1 MKRSFTVLVAL
12 LATCTSM
19 YVMAEETDTPV
30 NQEYAPLEKKAPI
43 YPYVTQFNGIEGYCI
58 VQYTVTELGK
68 VAKDAS
74 PETCSP
80 IGLFEGVSVESAK
93 KFIYQ
98 PRIVDGIP
106 RSVSGVQNK
115 FTFDLTGG
123 GKRTDVGEDPI
134 KFSFLKP
141 NEQRSI
147 DKRLKKADWEG
158 LKKYALDQ
166 KSSNYRMLFF
176 AGYAELMMG
185 HSNAAYEFIEQFIFH
200 REEEVPFEYVTFSAL
215 QTLVAHYYQ
224 SQQYEKLIALDE
236 HVDIWWFRLIEP
248 REVNRM
254 ALMIADAY
262 GIAGKV
268 EASNK
273 RFKQIVDRAPSSAE
287 PADPFVEMARTALG
301 L

>member
-1 MKRSFTVLVAL
+1 MKRSIMVLGAVAT
-12 LATCTSM
+12 ACASM
-19 YVMAEETDTPV
+19 YVSAEETDTPL

-58 VQYTVTELGK
+58 IQCTVTDFGT
-68 VAKDAS
+68 VKD
-74 PETCSP
+74 PFPDYCSP

-98 PRIVDGIP
+98 PRIVDGVP
-106 RSVSGVQNK
+106 QSVSGIQNK

-123 GKRTDVGEDPI
+123 GKRMDVGDDPT
-134 KFSFLKP
+134 KFTFLKP

-147 DKRLKKADWEG
+147 DKRIKKADWAG
-158 LKKYALDQ
+158 LKKYALGRQ
-166 KSSNYRMLFF
+166 SSNYRMLFF

-185 HSNAAYEFIEQFIFH
+185 NSDAAYEFIEQFIFH
-200 REEEVPFEYVTFSAL
+200 DEEEVPFEHVTFSAI

-224 SQQYEKLIALDE
+224 SQQYEKLISLGK
-236 HVDIWWFRLIEP
+236 HVDIWSFRLIEP
-248 REVNRM
+248 TEVNRM
-254 ALMIADAY
+254 ALMIADAH
-262 GIAGKV
+262 GIAGNM

-273 RFKQIVDRAPSSAE
+273 RFKQIVDRAPSALE
-287 PADPFVEMARTALG
+287 TADPFVGMARTALG

>member
-1 MKRSFTVLVAL
+1 MKRLLIVLIAVL
-12 LATCTSM
+12 TTCSSM
-19 YVMAEETDTPV
+19 IVSAEETDMPV

-58 VQYTVTELGK
+58 IQFTVTELGK
-68 VAKDAS
+68 VRDVF
-74 PETCSP
+74 PDECSP

-93 KFIYQ
+93 DFIYQ
-98 PRIVDGIP
+98 PRIVDGVP
-106 RSVSGVQNK
+106 QSVSGVQNK

-123 GKRTDVGEDPI
+123 GKRRDVGDDPI

-141 NEQRSI
+141 NEQRSV
-147 DKRLKKADWEG
+147 DRRMKKADWAS
-158 LKKYALDQ
+158 LKKYALGRQ
-166 KSSNYRMLFF
+166 SSNYRMLFF
-176 AGYAELMMG
+176 AGYAELIMG
-185 HSNAAYEFIEQFIFH
+185 NSDAAYEFIEQFIFH
-200 REEEVPFEYVTFSAL
+200 DEEEVPFEYVTFSAI

-262 GIAGKV
+262 GIAGNMA
-268 EASNK
+268 ASNK
-273 RFKQIVDRAPSSAE
+273 RFEQIVDRAPSASE
-287 PADPFVEMARTALG
+287 TADPFVGMARTALG

>member
-1 MKRSFTVLVAL
+1 MKRSFTVPVAL

-19 YVMAEETDTPV
+19 YVMAEETNTPV

-43 YPYVTQFNGIEGYCI
+43 YLYVTQFNGIEGYCI
-58 VQYTVTELGK
+58 VQYTVTQLGK
-68 VAKDAS
+68 VKDAF

-106 RSVSGVQNK
+106 RSVSSVQNK

-123 GKRTDVGEDPI
+123 GKRMDVGDDPI
-134 KFSFLKP
+134 KFSFLKS

-158 LKKYALDQ
+158 LKKYALGR

-185 HSNAAYEFIEQFIFH
+185 NSDAAYEFIEQFIFH
-200 REEEVPFEYVTFSAL
+200 KEEEVPFEYVTFSAL

-268 EASNK
+268 EDSNK
-273 RFKQIVDRAPSSAE
+273 RFKQIVDRAPSAAE
-287 PADPFVEMARTALG
+287 TADPFVGMARTALG

>member
-12 LATCTSM
+12 LATCNSM

-58 VQYTVTELGK
+58 VQYTVTQLGK
-68 VAKDAS
+68 VKDAF

-123 GKRTDVGEDPI
+123 GKRMDVGDDPI

-158 LKKYALDQ
+158 LKKYALGR

-185 HSNAAYEFIEQFIFH
+185 NSDAAYEFIEQFIFH
-200 REEEVPFEYVTFSAL
+200 KEEEVPFEYVTFSAL
-215 QTLVAHYYQ
+215 KTLVAHYYQ

-262 GIAGKV
+262 GITGKV
-268 EASNK
+268 ESSNK
-273 RFKQIVDRAPSSAE
+273 RFKQIVDRAPSAAE
-287 PADPFVEMARTALG
+287 TADPFVGMARTALG

>member
-1 MKRSFTVLVAL
+1 MNRLFTVLVAVL
-12 LATCTSM
+12 TTCSSM
-19 YVMAEETDTPV
+19 HVSAEEIGTPV

-68 VAKDAS
+68 VKDAF
-74 PETCSP
+74 PEKCSP
-80 IGLFEGVSVESAK
+80 IGLFEGVSVESARE
-93 KFIYQ
+93 FIYQ
-98 PRIVDGIP
+98 PRIVDGVP
-106 RSVSGVQNK
+106 QSVSGVQNK

-123 GKRTDVGEDPI
+123 GKRMDVGDDPI
-134 KFSFLKP
+134 KFTFLKP
-141 NEQRSI
+141 NEQRNI
-147 DKRLKKADWEG
+147 DKRMKKADWAG
-158 LKKYALDQ
+158 LKKYALRRQ
-166 KSSNYRMLFF
+166 SSNYRMLFF

-185 HSNAAYEFIEQFIFH
+185 NSDAAYEFIEQFIFH
-200 REEEVPFEYVTFSAL
+200 DEEEVPFEYVTFSAI

-224 SQQYEKLIALDE
+224 SQQYEKLIALDK

-248 REVNRM
+248 TEVNRM

-273 RFKQIVDRAPSSAE
+273 RFKQIVDRAPSTVE
-287 PADPFVEMARTALG
+287 TADPFVGMARTALG

>member
-58 VQYTVTELGK
+58 VQYTVTQLGK
-68 VAKDAS
+68 VKDAF

-106 RSVSGVQNK
+106 KSVSGVQNK

-123 GKRTDVGEDPI
+123 GKRMDVGDDPI

-158 LKKYALDQ
+158 LKKYALGR

-185 HSNAAYEFIEQFIFH
+185 NSDAAYEFIEQFIFH
-200 REEEVPFEYVTFSAL
+200 KEEEVPFEYVTFSAL

-224 SQQYEKLIALDE
+224 SQQYKKLIALDE

-273 RFKQIVDRAPSSAE
+273 RFKQIVDRAPSAAE
-287 PADPFVEMARTALG
+287 TADPFVGMARTALG

>member
-1 MKRSFTVLVAL
+1 MKRLFIVLVAVL
-12 LATCTSM
+12 TTCSSM
-19 YVMAEETDTPV
+19 YVSAEETGTPV

-43 YPYVTQFNGIEGYCI
+43 YPCVTQFNGIEGYCI
-58 VQYTVTELGK
+58 IQVTVTEQGS
-68 VAKDAS
+68 VKD
-74 PETCSP
+74 PFPDECSP
-80 IGLFEGVSVESAK
+80 IGVFEGVSVESAK

-98 PRIVDGIP
+98 PRIVDGVP
-106 RSVSGVQNK
+106 KSVSGVQNK

-123 GKRTDVGEDPI
+123 GKRMDVSDDPI

-147 DKRLKKADWEG
+147 DKRLNKADWKG
-158 LKKYALDQ
+158 LKKYALGRQ
-166 KSSNYRMLFF
+166 SSNYRMLFF

-185 HSNAAYEFIEQFIFH
+185 NSDAAYEFIEQFICH
-200 REEEVPFEYVTFSAL
+200 EEEEVPFEYVTFSAI

-224 SQQYEKLIALDE
+224 SQQYKKLIALDE

-273 RFKQIVDRAPSSAE
+273 RFKQIVDRATSE
-287 PADPFVEMARTALG
+287 VETADPFVGMARTALG

>member
-1 MKRSFTVLVAL
+1 MKRLFVVLAAAFTA
-12 LATCTSM
+12 CSSM
-19 YVMAEETDTPV
+19 YLSAEETDTPL

-58 VQYTVTELGK
+58 IQYTVTELGK
-68 VAKDAS
+68 VRDAF
-74 PETCSP
+74 PDECSP
-80 IGLFEGVSVESAK
+80 IGLFEGVSVDSAE

-98 PRIVDGIP
+98 PRVVDGVP
-106 RSVSGVQNK
+106 QSVSGVQNK

-123 GKRTDVGEDPI
+123 GKRMDVGSDPI
-134 KFSFLKP
+134 KFTFLKP

-147 DKRLKKADWEG
+147 DKRMKKADWSG
-158 LKKYALDQ
+158 LKKYALGR

-185 HSNAAYEFIEQFIFH
+185 NSDEAYAFIEQYIFH
-200 REEEVPFEYVTFSAL
+200 EEEEVPFEYVSFSAI

-248 REVNRM
+248 TEVNRM

-262 GIAGKV
+262 GIAGNM

-273 RFKQIVDRAPSSAE
+273 RFKQIVDRAPSE
-287 PADPFVEMARTALG
+287 TEKKDPFVGMARTALG

>member
-58 VQYTVTELGK
+58 VQYTVTQLGK
-68 VAKDAS
+68 VKDAF

-106 RSVSGVQNK
+106 KSVSGVQNK

-123 GKRTDVGEDPI
+123 GKRMDVGDDPI
-134 KFSFLKP
+134 KFSFLEP

-158 LKKYALDQ
+158 LKKYALGR

-185 HSNAAYEFIEQFIFH
+185 NSDAAYEFIEQFIFH
-200 REEEVPFEYVTFSAL
+200 KEEEVPFEYVTFSAL

-224 SQQYEKLIALDE
+224 SQQYEKLIAFDE

-268 EASNK
+268 EDSNK
-273 RFKQIVDRAPSSAE
+273 RFKQIVDRAPSAAE
-287 PADPFVEMARTALG
+287 TADPFVGMARTALG

>member
-1 MKRSFTVLVAL
+1 MKRSFTVPVAL
-12 LATCTSM
+12 LATCTST

-58 VQYTVTELGK
+58 VQYTVTQLGK
-68 VAKDAS
+68 VKDAF

-106 RSVSGVQNK
+106 KSVSGVQNK

-123 GKRTDVGEDPI
+123 GKRMGVGDDPS

-158 LKKYALDQ
+158 LKKYALGR

-185 HSNAAYEFIEQFIFH
+185 NSDAAYEFIEQFIFH
-200 REEEVPFEYVTFSAL
+200 KEEEVPFEYVTFSAL

-273 RFKQIVDRAPSSAE
+273 RFKQIVDRAPSAAE
-287 PADPFVEMARTALG
+287 TADPFEGMARTALG

>member
-58 VQYTVTELGK
+58 VQYTVTQLGK
-68 VAKDAS
+68 VKDAF

-123 GKRTDVGEDPI
+123 GKRMDVGDDPI

-158 LKKYALDQ
+158 LKKYALGR

-176 AGYAELMMG
+176 AGYAELMIG
-185 HSNAAYEFIEQFIFH
+185 NSDAAYEFIEQFIFH
-200 REEEVPFEYVTFSAL
+200 KEEEVPFEYVTFSAL

-224 SQQYEKLIALDE
+224 SQQYEKLIAFDE

-268 EASNK
+268 EDSNK
-273 RFKQIVDRAPSSAE
+273 RFKQIVDRAPSAAE
-287 PADPFVEMARTALG
+287 TADPFVGMARTALG

>member
-58 VQYTVTELGK
+58 FQYTVTQLGK
-68 VAKDAS
+68 VKDAF

-106 RSVSGVQNK
+106 KSVSGVQNK

-123 GKRTDVGEDPI
+123 GKRMDVGDDPI

-158 LKKYALDQ
+158 LKKYALGR

-185 HSNAAYEFIEQFIFH
+185 NSNAAYEFIEQFIFH
-200 REEEVPFEYVTFSAL
+200 KEEEVPFEYVTFSAL
-215 QTLVAHYYQ
+215 QTLVAYYYQ

-268 EASNK
+268 EDSNK
-273 RFKQIVDRAPSSAE
+273 RFKQIVDRAPSAAE
-287 PADPFVEMARTALG
+287 TADPFVGMARTALG

>member
-1 MKRSFTVLVAL
+1 MKRSFLVVFAVLTAWS
-12 LATCTSM
+12 SM
-19 YVMAEETDTPV
+19 YVSAEETDIPV
-30 NQEYAPLEKKAPI
+30 NQEYAPLEKKRPI
-43 YPYVTQFNGIEGYCI
+43 YPYVSQFNGIEGYCI
-58 VQYTVTELGK
+58 VQYTVTELGT
-68 VAKDAS
+68 VRDVF
-74 PETCSP
+74 PDYCTP
-80 IGLFEGVSVESAK
+80 IGLFEGVSVDSAK
-93 KFIYQ
+93 EFIYQ
-98 PRIVDGIP
+98 PRIVDGVP
-106 RSVSGVQNK
+106 QSVSGVQNK

-123 GKRTDVGEDPI
+123 GKRMDVGDDPI

-147 DKRLKKADWEG
+147 DKRLKKADWKG
-158 LKKYALDQ
+158 LKKYALGR

-185 HSNAAYEFIEQFIFH
+185 NPDAAYELIEQFIFH
-200 REEEVPFEYVTFSAL
+200 EEEEVPFEYVTFSAI

-224 SQQYEKLIALDE
+224 SQQYEKLITLDE

-273 RFKQIVDRAPSSAE
+273 RFKQIVDRAPAVE
-287 PADPFVEMARTALG
+287 ETADPFVGMARTALG

>member
-1 MKRSFTVLVAL
+1 M
-12 LATCTSM
+12 
-19 YVMAEETDTPV
+19 
-30 NQEYAPLEKKAPI
+30 
-43 YPYVTQFNGIEGYCI
+43 
-58 VQYTVTELGK
+58 
-68 VAKDAS
+68 
-74 PETCSP
+74 
-80 IGLFEGVSVESAK
+80 FEGVSVESAK

-106 RSVSGVQNK
+106 KSVSGVQNK

-123 GKRTDVGEDPI
+123 GKRMDVGDDPI

-158 LKKYALDQ
+158 LRKYALGR

-185 HSNAAYEFIEQFIFH
+185 NSDAAYEFIEQFIFH
-200 REEEVPFEYVTFSAL
+200 KEEEVPFEYVTFSAL

-268 EASNK
+268 EDSNK
-273 RFKQIVDRAPSSAE
+273 RFKQIVDRAPYAAE
-287 PADPFVEMARTALG
+287 TADPFVGMARTALG

>member
-1 MKRSFTVLVAL
+1 MKRLLIVLIAVL
-12 LATCTSM
+12 TTCSSM
-19 YVMAEETDTPV
+19 IVSAEETDMPV

-58 VQYTVTELGK
+58 IQFTVTELGK
-68 VAKDAS
+68 VRDVF
-74 PETCSP
+74 PDECSP

-93 KFIYQ
+93 DFIYQ
-98 PRIVDGIP
+98 PRIVDGVP
-106 RSVSGVQNK
+106 QSVSGVQNK

-123 GKRTDVGEDPI
+123 GKRRDVGDDPI

-141 NEQRSI
+141 NEQRSV
-147 DKRLKKADWEG
+147 DRRMKKADWAS
-158 LKKYALDQ
+158 LKKYALGRQ
-166 KSSNYRMLFF
+166 SSNYRMLFF
-176 AGYAELMMG
+176 AGYAELIMG
-185 HSNAAYEFIEQFIFH
+185 NSDAAYEFIEQFIFH
-200 REEEVPFEYVTFSAL
+200 DEEEVPFEYVTFSAI

-262 GIAGKV
+262 GIAGNMA
-268 EASNK
+268 ASNK
-273 RFKQIVDRAPSSAE
+273 RFKQIVDRAPSASE
-287 PADPFVEMARTALG
+287 TADPFVGMARTALG

>member
-1 MKRSFTVLVAL
+1 MKRSFTGLVAL
-12 LATCTSM
+12 LATCASM

-58 VQYTVTELGK
+58 VQYTVTQLGK
-68 VAKDAS
+68 VKDAF

-123 GKRTDVGEDPI
+123 GKRMDVGDDPI

-141 NEQRSI
+141 NEQRGI

-158 LKKYALDQ
+158 LKKYALGR

-176 AGYAELMMG
+176 AGYAELMIG
-185 HSNAAYEFIEQFIFH
+185 NSDAAYEFIEQFIFH
-200 REEEVPFEYVTFSAL
+200 KEEGLPFEYVTFSAL

-224 SQQYEKLIALDE
+224 SQQYEKLIDLDE
-236 HVDIWWFRLIEP
+236 HVDMWWFRLIEP

-262 GIAGKV
+262 GISGKV
-268 EASNK
+268 EDSNK
-273 RFKQIVDRAPSSAE
+273 RFKQIVDRAPSAAE
-287 PADPFVEMARTALG
+287 TADPFVGMARTALG

>member
-58 VQYTVTELGK
+58 VQYTVTQLGK
-68 VAKDAS
+68 VKDAF

-106 RSVSGVQNK
+106 RSVSSVQNK

-123 GKRTDVGEDPI
+123 GKRMDVGDDPI

-158 LKKYALDQ
+158 LKKYALGR

-185 HSNAAYEFIEQFIFH
+185 NSDAAYEFIEQFIFH
-200 REEEVPFEYVTFSAL
+200 KEEEVPFEYVTFSAL

-268 EASNK
+268 EDSNK
-273 RFKQIVDRAPSSAE
+273 RFKQIVDRAPSAAE
-287 PADPFVEMARTALG
+287 TADPFVGMARTALG

>member
-12 LATCTSM
+12 LATCTSI

-68 VAKDAS
+68 VKDAF

-123 GKRTDVGEDPI
+123 GKRMDVGDDPI

-158 LKKYALDQ
+158 LKKYALGR

-185 HSNAAYEFIEQFIFH
+185 NSDAAYEFIEQFIFH
-200 REEEVPFEYVTFSAL
+200 KEEEVPFEYVTFSAL

-268 EASNK
+268 EDSNK
-273 RFKQIVDRAPSSAE
+273 RFKQIVDRAPSAAE
-287 PADPFVEMARTALG
+287 TADPFVGMARTALG

>member
-1 MKRSFTVLVAL
+1 MKRSIVVLVAAVTACASL
-12 LATCTSM
+12 
-19 YVMAEETDTPV
+19 YVSAEETDTAL

-68 VAKDAS
+68 VKD
-74 PETCSP
+74 PFPDYCSP
-80 IGLFEGVSVESAK
+80 IGLFEGVSVESARD
-93 KFIYQ
+93 FIYQ
-98 PRIVDGIP
+98 PRIVDGVSQ
-106 RSVSGVQNK
+106 SVSGVQNK

-123 GKRTDVGEDPI
+123 GKRMDVGDDPI
-134 KFSFLKP
+134 KFTFLKP

-147 DKRLKKADWEG
+147 DKRMKKADWAG
-158 LKKYALDQ
+158 LKKYALGR

-185 HSNAAYEFIEQFIFH
+185 NSDAAYEFIEQFIFH
-200 REEEVPFEYVTFSAL
+200 EEEEVPFEYVTFSAI

-262 GIAGKV
+262 GIAGNI

-273 RFKQIVDRAPSSAE
+273 RFEQIVDRAPSTLE
-287 PADPFVEMARTALG
+287 TADPFVGMARTALG

>member
-1 MKRSFTVLVAL
+1 MKRSFTVPVAL

-19 YVMAEETDTPV
+19 HVMAEETNTPV

-68 VAKDAS
+68 VKDAF

-106 RSVSGVQNK
+106 KSVSGVQNK

-123 GKRTDVGEDPI
+123 GKRMDVGDDPI

-158 LKKYALDQ
+158 LKKYALGR

-185 HSNAAYEFIEQFIFH
+185 NSDAACEFIAQFIFH
-200 REEEVPFEYVTFSAL
+200 KEEEVPFEYVTFSAL

-268 EASNK
+268 EDSNK
-273 RFKQIVDRAPSSAE
+273 RFKQIVDRAPSAAE
-287 PADPFVEMARTALG
+287 TADPFVGMARTALG